1 MPNGARNPR
10 LLLERIFYTS
20 DGADVT
26 VSKTFAAMS
35 ASPAGRPPDAP
46 QQATCPRSSSFG
58 AQFLPAP
65 YLHCP
70 PAGAAVS
77 PPRYNVLNKPPR
89 PRGSFL
95 SGVLRASPHCFPP
108 PFRPV
113 PRPPP

>member
-70 PAGAAVS
+70 PAGAAV
-77 PPRYNVLNKPPR
+77 PPTRHHDYHKHPRHRRSVL
-89 PRGSFL
+89 F
-95 SGVLRASPHCFPP
+95 ASLL
-108 PFRPV
+108 V
-113 PRPPP
+113 